1 MFSRR
6 HSQDLSAVHLS
17 PRLSRAMDLRYSDP
31 PFSTPK
37 PIYLPERQDLTSRC
51 HDVHAIQNDD
61 DARHMAILSGSH
73 TTQKLQAMPKIF
85 CPSCVEDE
93 KPEHFKSK
101 YGYKKHEE
109 NHHYYSGHEWHCHDC
124 NLVFDRKS
132 NTKIHFRRLHSAKNQ
147 ELLMLWGHI
156 ELLPRDRFG
165 CGFYNCRQWCKSWKE
180 RCDHVTSHMKYGD
193 TSDLWSF
200 STVMLNLLRQDG
212 VRDEWEKL
220 RRKWGFIE
228 SALRWKAADCRVL
241 RQKLECRDF
250 RPGLSVLLEVALSLG
265 IDETLPRTTGKSFQ
279 HILKVPSWNSLFEE
293 VPNWNSLSEEVRIEL
308 IDTILKRPHM
318 SDV

>member
-1 MFSRR
+1 
-6 HSQDLSAVHLS
+6 
-17 PRLSRAMDLRYSDP
+17 
-31 PFSTPK
+31 
-37 PIYLPERQDLTSRC
+37 
-51 HDVHAIQNDD
+51 
-61 DARHMAILSGSH
+61 
-73 TTQKLQAMPKIF
+73 
-85 CPSCVEDE
+85 
-93 KPEHFKSK
+93 
-101 YGYKKHEE
+101 
-109 NHHYYSGHEWHCHDC
+109 
-124 NLVFDRKS
+124 
-132 NTKIHFRRLHSAKNQ
+132 
-147 ELLMLWGHI
+147 
-156 ELLPRDRFG
+156 
-165 CGFYNCRQWCKSWKE
+165 
-180 RCDHVTSHMKYGD
+180 MKYGD